1 MPQGEMLPVLPLSS
15 CTWLVNILTC
25 NHQTDDKQSSQV
37 SPLIYCQ
44 VMSYQ
49 RGPGVLGGCQPGLP
63 PLRWDPTGTQGTEEH
78 RKGIREDLRAI
89 LSFYSEREELWNCQ
103 SWGPTLGLSLFS
115 PAKLLTQLLFGDTL
129 ALSFSRGSSDVG
141 LACLTGNKDFHQLYC
156 ALLWNPAIAVRLL
169 RRKIHCGES
178 GK

>member
-1 MPQGEMLPVLPLSS
+1 MY
-15 CTWLVNILTC
+15 LTG
-25 NHQTDDKQSSQV
+25 QYLDVQSSDRWQAEF
-37 SPLIYCQ
+37 SSQSSHLLP
-44 VMSYQ
+44 SYELSEGA
-49 RGPGVLGGCQPGLP
+49 RCAGGLSAWPP